1 MASGERIRI
10 GDLALKRGSE
20 PARLEELSLE
30 QVESLLVRKAMD
42 RYGGNV
48 SQAARALGLS
58 RSALYRRLEKHG
70 Q

>member
-1 MASGERIRI
+1 VRV
-10 GDLALKRGSE
+10 GDLALRRSSE

-30 QVESLLVRKAMD
+30 QVESLLVKKAMD

-48 SQAARALGLS
+48 SQAARGARALAQRAVPTAGEA
-58 RSALYRRLEKHG
+58 R